1 MSQHSHRWQ
10 ISFESFRK
18 HTETHRKGLSLITGP
33 SCEWWCS
40 DVVASMTSSE
50 FISGRREYTP
60 EREEIF
66 VRWIRTRYPPPPLLW
81 LEHDNMNI
89 KLLLRVC
96 RVHHPSSA
104 LESVTFSHEDYSV
117 SSVSFLPS
125 NFWGRVYPPLINCL
139 ARYSHFTQPQK
150 KI

>member
-1 MSQHSHRWQ
+1 MSQHFYRRQ
-10 ISFESFRK
+10 ISFESFRN
-18 HTETHRKGLSLITGP
+18 HIETHREGLSLITSP

-50 FISGRREYTP
+50 FIGGRREYTP
-60 EREEIF
+60 EREQIF

-96 RVHHPSSA
+96 RAHHPSSS
-104 LESVTFSHEDYSV
+104 LGSVTFSREDCSV
-117 SSVSFLPS
+117 SSVFLLPS
-125 NFWGRVYPPLINCL
+125 NFRGRVCILPW
-139 ARYSHFTQPQK
+139 
-150 KI
+150 